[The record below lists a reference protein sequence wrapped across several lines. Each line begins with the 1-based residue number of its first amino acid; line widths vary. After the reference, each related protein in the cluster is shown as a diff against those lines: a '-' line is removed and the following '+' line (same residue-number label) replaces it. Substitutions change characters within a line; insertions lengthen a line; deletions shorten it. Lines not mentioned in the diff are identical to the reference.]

1 MMLIIAGLA
10 IERKDF
16 EIEIIARNRE
26 LSLLQAER
34 THRSTAAVLFE
45 RARFNLSSMQT
56 AYTLITLS

>member
-26 LSLLQAER
+26 LSLSQAVREH
-34 THRSTAAVLFE
+34 TGPQQLFV
-45 RARFNLSSMQT
+45 
-56 AYTLITLS
+56 